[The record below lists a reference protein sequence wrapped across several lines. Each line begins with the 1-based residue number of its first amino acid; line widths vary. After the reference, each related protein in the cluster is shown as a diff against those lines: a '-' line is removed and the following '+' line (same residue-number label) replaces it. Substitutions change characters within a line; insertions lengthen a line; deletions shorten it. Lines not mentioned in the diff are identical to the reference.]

1 MTHVVGKNVT
11 VGREIRT
18 FEIVIVILNRRHE
31 QKQLRYIV
39 VNGTE

>member
-11 VGREIRT
+11 VRRESRT
-18 FEIVIVILNRRHE
+18 FEIVILNRRHE
-31 QKQLRYIV
+31 EKHNVENV

>member
-11 VGREIRT
+11 VGREIRI
-18 FEIVIVILNRRHE
+18 FEILILNRRHE

>member
-1 MTHVVGKNVT
+1 MTHLVGKNVT

-18 FEIVIVILNRRHE
+18 FEIVILNRRHE

>member
-11 VGREIRT
+11 VRRESRT
-18 FEIVIVILNRRHE
+18 FEIVILNRRHE
-31 QKQLRYIV
+31 QKPNVENV

>member
-11 VGREIRT
+11 VGRESRT
-18 FEIVIVILNRRHE
+18 FEIVTRNRRHE
-31 QKQLRYIV
+31 QKHTVENV